1 MNIKIICHF
10 MPWEIDYALL
20 TYTQLKKTKYHLPD
34 DVNVYVETVL
44 NLSNYTIDWDKTKF
58 PKQYFIDKYAQLA
71 PLLKDYNHISRIHDS
86 KELYGHLDLQR
97 ECIAPEI
104 DYYLGICPDIY
115 FSEFTIPYLIESARQ
130 ITNKYFIITPNI
142 SKVGDAD
149 WDEITNP
156 KYLDIPYSDYLKV
169 DIFDI
174 RNDNKNLNQDVSL
187 YPTKKSKF
195 AGWFDFCSKS
205 FYEELCPVQ
214 EDWVGYGP
222 WDWYSLMITNY
233 VKSLGVD
240 FQQYLLQGET
250 IWMYPSGP
258 LVGDNIDGFSKYY
271 RDHIVFK
278 EGDKH
283 SQRDIFESKMQEY
296 LERGIQTLKNK
307 NII

>member
-1 MNIKIICHF
+1 

-34 DVNVYVETVL
+34 DVNVYIETVL

-58 PKQYFIDKYAQLA
+58 PKQYFIDKYTQLA
-71 PLLKDYNHISRIHDS
+71 VLLKDYNHISRIHDS
-86 KELYGHLDLQR
+86 EELHGHLDLQR

-104 DYYLGICPDIY
+104 DHYISLCPDIY
-115 FSEFTIPYLIESARQ
+115 FSEFTIPYLIESSKSVD
-130 ITNKYFIITPNI
+130 NKYFVITPHI

-149 WDEITNP
+149 WDEITNAE
-156 KYLDIPYSDYLKV
+156 YLDIPYDEYLDV

-174 RNDNKNLNQDVSL
+174 RNDNKNIEDEVDL
-187 YPTKKSKF
+187 YPTQKSKW
-195 AGWFDFCSKS
+195 AGWCDLYSKA
-205 FYEELCPVQ
+205 FFEELCPVQ
-214 EDWVGYGP
+214 ENWTGYGP
-222 WDWYSLMITNY
+222 WDWYSLIVTNH

-271 RDHIVFK
+271 RDHIILK
-278 EGDKH
+278 ESDKH
-283 SQRDIFESKMQEY
+283 SQRAIFESKMPEY
-296 LERGIQTLKNK
+296 INICLQNLKNK

>member
-1 MNIKIICHF
+1 

-34 DVNVYVETVL
+34 DVNVYIETVL
-44 NLSNYTIDWDKTKF
+44 NLSDYTIDWDETKF
-58 PKQYFIDKYAQLA
+58 PKQYFIDKYTQLA

-86 KELYGHLDLQR
+86 EELYGHLDLQR

-104 DYYLGICPDIY
+104 DHYISLCPDIY
-115 FSEFTIPYLIESARQ
+115 FSEFTIPYLIESSKS
-130 ITNKYFIITPNI
+130 IDNKYFVITPHI

-149 WDEITNP
+149 WDEITNAE
-156 KYLDIPYSDYLKV
+156 YLDIPYDEYLSV

-174 RNDNKNLNQDVSL
+174 RNDNKNIEDEVNL
-187 YPTKKSKF
+187 YPTQKSKW
-195 AGWFDFCSKS
+195 AGWCDLYNKAFF
-205 FYEELCPVQ
+205 EELCPVQ
-214 EDWVGYGP
+214 ESWTGYGP
-222 WDWYSLMITNY
+222 WDWYSLMITNH

-258 LVGDNIDGFSKYY
+258 LVGNNIDGFSKYY

-278 EGDKH
+278 ESNKH
-283 SQRDIFESKMQEY
+283 SQRAVFESKMQEY
-296 LERGIQTLKNK
+296 INTCLQNLKNK